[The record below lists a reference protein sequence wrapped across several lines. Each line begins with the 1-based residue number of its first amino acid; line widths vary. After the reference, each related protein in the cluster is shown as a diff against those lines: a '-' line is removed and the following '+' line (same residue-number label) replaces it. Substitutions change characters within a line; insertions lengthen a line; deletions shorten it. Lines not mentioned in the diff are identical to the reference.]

1 MRARAQPA
9 FEARVENY
17 PSIRLR
23 ATALLLRIVSTT
35 NVQLVHLVLECCS
48 LQSQALCRS
57 ALAGDSPGGGYQ
69 SINNGVP
76 LGLFETWRGGS
87 NGADRWFL
95 QLRT

>member
-1 MRARAQPA
+1 MAALKIRGRVGFPERPDSQPG
-9 FEARVENY
+9 
-17 PSIRLR
+17 ILC
-23 ATALLLRIVSTT
+23 TT

-57 ALAGDSPGGGYQ
+57 ALAGDSPGGGYP
-69 SINNGVP
+69 SINNGLP